1 MDEYQAQERVRRRAY
16 EIWERQAR
24 PGGLAEELSEQA
36 KASLDFRSVPKS
48 ARPGVG
54 KRHPALGSL
63 AVRSERSMRARCR
76 RPRHAACAACW
87 WRANVVRV
95 RRRRWVAGALGRLT

>member
-1 MDEYQAQERVRRRAY
+1 MHEYQAQERVRRRAS
-16 EIWERQAR
+16 EIWERQGS
-24 PGGLAEELSEQA
+24 PEGLAEALSKQA

-54 KRHPALGSL
+54 KRHLGLGSL

-76 RPRHAACAACW
+76 RPRHAACAACY
-87 WRANVVRV
+87 
-95 RRRRWVAGALGRLT
+95 